1 MLNEVI
7 TFDGGINNL
16 IAPHLIQ
23 PNQGAYVSNCS
34 IISGQLESA
43 KIPSVKDIPITKV
56 PGLNKPNTDNCYGK
70 HNFYFKAKNQVIS
83 SGYDDGTTFVDEDRF
98 YVEWAGFLYWS
109 NHVGDGSGKLQRWD
123 GSNITDL
130 GGQVPPSAAPTTA
143 TDGTGLLNG
152 DYNYC
157 FTYVYDGVF
166 ESAPSDIATTVTAA
180 NNKIKVSGF
189 PTSGLTPAPTHIKIY
204 RSGGLNPTFNLVN
217 EIAFGTAEYIDNT
230 SDFKISRKEL
240 TTGTNDGPPAD
251 IDMLVESGG
260 TLFGAV
266 GDKVHF
272 SKEGQPEYW
281 SDYNYVQLPTQVT
294 GLGVLGDTVIAFTEE
309 NMFAIQ
315 GRNVQDVT
323 LTRLPYQYGCKNK
336 RTLQNLKGRLIW
348 LTKMEEK
355 DLIVS
360 FNGGNVEVLNYTN
373 MTVLSATIGSF
384 TYDYF
389 TDQTYNDF
397 EFGEIGAITI
407 GRKYMLFL
415 KGRTVVV
422 DFEFGLK
429 VTYMDETVW
438 GAYELHNNLIVIQDI
453 PVTQPGI
460 PPGKYHPFRYEESNA
475 YQRNISYVTKDYF
488 GSSLNQEKE
497 FRKIHVSGKG
507 KWKIAISVD
516 DKFAFDWDYSKGSTI
531 HLPAGTHGKRISF
544 SIGSEGYVVV
554 RAITYEYQDL
564 GFGYNTVAPPPLIDT
579 HCEKSVGGV
588 DGTQYLVNFKWNK
601 DCIIFKRK

>member
-1 MLNEVI
+1 MLNEVV

-23 PNQGAYVSNCS
+23 ANQAPYVSNAN
-34 IISGQLESA
+34 ITSGQLESA
-43 KIPSVKDIPITKV
+43 KKPTYRDVPLTQV
-56 PGLNKPNTDNCYGK
+56 PGLNKPASDNCYGRN
-70 HNFYFKAKNQVIS
+70 NFYFKAKNQVIS

-123 GSNITDL
+123 GTNVVDL
-130 GGQVPPSAAPTTA
+130 GGQVPPTAAPAVT
-143 TDGTGLLNG
+143 TDGTGLLTG

-157 FTYVYDGVF
+157 YTFVYDEVF
-166 ESAPSDIATTVTAA
+166 ESAPSDIAATVTADT
-180 NNKIKVSGF
+180 NKIKISGF
-189 PTSGLTPAPTHIKIY
+189 PTSGVDPTPTHIKIY

-217 EIAFGTAEYIDNT
+217 QIPYGSIEYIDNT

-281 SDYNYVQLPTQVT
+281 SDYNYVQLPTNVT

-323 LTRLPYQYGCKNK
+323 LTKLPYQYGCKDK
-336 RTLQNLKGRLIW
+336 RTVQNLKGQLIW

-355 DLIVS
+355 DLLVS
-360 FNGGNVEVLNYTN
+360 FNGGGVTVLNFTN
-373 MTVLSATIGSF
+373 MKILSAIIGDF

-389 TDQTYNDF
+389 TSETFDQFKFDV
-397 EFGEIGAITI
+397 IGSTVI
-407 GRKYMLFL
+407 GRRYLLFL
-415 KGRTVVV
+415 TGRTVVV
-422 DFEFGLK
+422 NFETNLK
-429 VTYMDETVW
+429 VTYMDESIF
-438 GAYELHNNLIVIQDI
+438 GSFELHNELIVIKDDKVGTNTDKYSSFVY
-453 PVTQPGI
+453 VT
-460 PPGKYHPFRYEESNA
+460 SNA
-475 YQRNISYVTKDYF
+475 YRRDVSYITKDYV
-488 GSSLNQEKE
+488 GNSLNIEKE
-497 FRKIHVSGKG
+497 YRKIHVNAEG
-507 KWKIAISVD
+507 KWHIAISVD
-516 DKFAFDWDYSKGSTI
+516 GANVMYWDYMRGATI

-544 SIGSEGYVVV
+544 TIKSEGYVVV
-554 RAITYEYQDL
+554 RAITYEYQEL
-564 GFGYNTVAPPPLIDT
+564 GFGYTTVEKPPVPQQ
-579 HCEKSVGGV
+579 HCENSVGGD
-588 DGTQYLVNFKWNK
+588 DGTGFYVNFAWMPN
-601 DCIIFKRK
+601 CTIFKRM